1 MMKIIILFIGLAL
14 MNSCGNKDQLPAG
27 VLKPEKMQAVLWD
40 VIKADVF
47 TTDFIKKDSSKNA
60 TAENLKLQQQI
71 FAIHKITKAD
81 FYTSYDYYKT
91 NTVEF
96 KKIIDSMV
104 TQAERKKELKP
115 LSPQIKPYEQSIQ

>member
-1 MMKIIILFIGLAL
+1 MRRIAILLVSL
-14 MNSCGNKDQLPAG
+14 SLLNSCGNKDKLPAG
-27 VLKPEKMQAVLWD
+27 VLKPDKMQAVLWD

-60 TAENLKLQQQI
+60 AAENAKLQQQI

-81 FYTSYDYYKT
+81 FYNSYDYYKE

-96 KKIIDSMV
+96 KTIIDSMV
-104 TQAERKKELKP
+104 VVAERKKNTKSNLP
-115 LSPQIKPYEQSIQ
+115 TVGQ